1 MIWKVSPLYFDI
13 GIIFFLFLLIS
24 GLIVSVTLLIVRKI
38 RKYKRKSVIISI
50 SVNFVLIAIT
60 VLYTISHSTY
70 YKYND
75 WSILQNSIYEVE
87 EKYGDFDLGQIR
99 ENQKGSVGYYIYT
112 DNGPIMPD
120 HLDHFYYMQYDENGI
135 VYSVYDGCQPGG

>member
-1 MIWKVSPLYFDI
+1 MSPLYFDI

-24 GLIVSVTLLIVRKI
+24 GLIFSVILLIVRKI

>member
-1 MIWKVSPLYFDI
+1 MSPLYFDI

-24 GLIVSVTLLIVRKI
+24 GLIFSVILLIVRKI

-112 DNGPIMPD
+112 DNIPIMPD

-135 VYSVYDGCQPGG
+135 VYNVYDGCQPGG

>member
-1 MIWKVSPLYFDI
+1 MMFLYSINNNVDKYLWSYLDTNVSKKVDHNI
-13 GIIFFLFLLIS
+13 
-24 GLIVSVTLLIVRKI
+24 
-38 RKYKRKSVIISI
+38 
-50 SVNFVLIAIT
+50 
-60 VLYTISHSTY
+60 LYTISHSTY

-112 DNGPIMPD
+112 DNIPIMPD

-135 VYSVYDGCQPGG
+135 VYNVYDGCQPGGWRITAVY

>member
-1 MIWKVSPLYFDI
+1 MSPLYFDI

-24 GLIVSVTLLIVRKI
+24 GLIFSVILLIVRKI

-120 HLDHFYYMQYDENGI
+120 HLDHFYYIEYDENGM
-135 VYSVYDGCQPGG
+135 VYNVYDGCQPGG

>member
-1 MIWKVSPLYFDI
+1 MSPLYFDI

-24 GLIVSVTLLIVRKI
+24 GLIFSVILLIVRKI

-112 DNGPIMPD
+112 DNRPIMPD

-135 VYSVYDGCQPGG
+135 VYNMYDGCQPGG